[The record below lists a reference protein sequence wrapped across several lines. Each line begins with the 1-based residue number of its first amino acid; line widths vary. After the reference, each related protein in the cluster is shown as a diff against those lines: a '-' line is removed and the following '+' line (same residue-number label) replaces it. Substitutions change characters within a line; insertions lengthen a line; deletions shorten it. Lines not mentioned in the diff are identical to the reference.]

1 MGRSES
7 RVDFGGWNKSKVR
20 SCFRLCT
27 AGCPTCALRNPQL
40 DNLRYCWRGCERAR
54 HAADLCII
62 CAERR
67 PQPHIPGSVGRSP
80 VTSPREHS
88 L

>member
-7 RVDFGGWNKSKVR
+7 RADFGGWNKSKMR

-27 AGCPTCALRNPQL
+27 AGCSACALRNPQVRQPAVRL
-40 DNLRYCWRGCERAR
+40 ARLRAAR

-62 CAERR
+62 YALNAA
-67 PQPHIPGSVGRSP
+67 RSRI
-80 VTSPREHS
+80 SRS